1 MKKFL
6 SLVLALVMTMS
17 LVTVSAGAKDFTDN
31 SKINYAEAVDVLSE
45 AKVIDGYADGA
56 FNPSNTLTRGAAA
69 KIICNLILGPTA
81 ASALVADAA
90 PYKDVAANH
99 PFAGYIAYCQKT
111 GIISGYADGTF
122 KPANSLTG
130 YAFMKML
137 LGALG
142 YDAANEGYTGANWS
156 INVAKQ
162 AISIGL
168 NDGLKGEFNGVKA
181 VNREEACLYAFNTL
195 NATMVEYTNQTIVI
209 ANGTVKTDKVAK
221 DMENNARTE
230 TIKDDNKMQFAEKYF
245 TNLEKTATADD
256 FGRPANEW
264 TYKNTKIGTYVDY
277 TLMVAEYTNGVSG
290 KEVYNKVGK
299 TAMDKYDVAA
309 YVDGNDAS
317 KTVLPNVAKD
327 NKKDL
332 TGTDTGVLTQ
342 VFVNDDEK
350 EAVVTEINTYLGIA
364 DSDYSAKKDEAQF
377 TVYGLKYDS
386 TTKTYSMDKSL
397 NESKSN
403 VTFKISGEDF
413 NVSKVEEDDAYLF
426 TVAGGE
432 VQTFV
437 PAEVV
442 KDTEITSFKK
452 GSNVTAAGTKYD
464 FSKAAYYDSEILKFY
479 TGETA
484 DSINLKDTTYN
495 IYLDAYGNLIGLE
508 EVDAVDNYVFITGA
522 DAGSSNLA
530 TKTTDANAIFLDGT
544 SKVIEVS
551 NTKGDGV
558 EDEAII
564 NEWFTYT
571 VDKNGVYTLNTIKS
585 DEFNSKA
592 DKVGQKSQQST
603 TSIEIDKKHVSL
615 DGNGTAPNNFAKV
628 YGNADSIYL
637 TASLKKVTKVDGAGN
652 KENYAVISGVDNVT
666 TGVKN
671 VSIKTWTKTQAQ
683 GETDKKT
690 TSWEETSYGVYTL
703 FKNNGYVIA
712 AVVVGDDAASTK
724 NLVYSHK
731 GEVELESYDKTA
743 DEWTWTRKVVNA
755 KGEEI
760 VLTEKSDSLS
770 ELNQMDEGLWYQVK
784 YDAKGN
790 VISVEAASTAL
801 KTPGST
807 TKPGN
812 EYITNFGQ
820 IETAVNDEDTV
831 LLEMVANT
839 TTKTALTT
847 KLTLKGSTLYDAT
860 SATLGVAVDD
870 DTHIVFIQNN
880 DNKTTTSYETGVKA
894 LETALKNL
902 NVAGKDAKKN
912 DTFNYEFSAYI
923 EDGIATTVVIR
934 DLTNG
939 EYEGSKPATKADYT
953 FDGLTAYVDGTTG
966 AIMFS
971 TATCA
976 DISDWELGTPATVE
990 YTISVNGGAAR
1001 TYKQTLTSNVKL
1013 YADAAALAKVMTVP
1027 GLTVKNGSNLEIN
1040 VMVTFKGT
1048 GTDTNTYTVSGT
1060 CYIA

>member
-17 LVTVSAGAKDFTDN
+17 LVTVSAGAKDFTDS

-245 TNLEKTATADD
+245 TNLEKEPTTDD
-256 FGRPANEW
+256 FGRPANKW
-264 TYKNTKIGTYVDY
+264 TYKNTDIGTYVDY
-277 TLMVAEYTNGVSG
+277 SLMVAEYTTSVSG

-299 TAMDKYDVAA
+299 TAMDKYEVAA
-309 YVDGNDAS
+309 YVDGNDTS
-317 KTVLPNVAKD
+317 KTILPNVAKD
-327 NKKDL
+327 NKDDL
-332 TGTDTGVLTQ
+332 TGTNTGVLTQ

-350 EAVVTEINTYLGIA
+350 EATVVEINTYLGIA
-364 DSDYSAKKDEAQF
+364 DSDYSAKKDEADF
-377 TVYGLKYDS
+377 TVYGLYKDN
-386 TTKTYSMDKSL
+386 KTYVKFDADKHAANKDTS
-397 NESKSN
+397 SFT
-403 VTFKISGEDF
+403 VSGEDF
-413 NVSKVEEDDAYLF
+413 DVSKVEEDDAYLF
-426 TVAGGE
+426 TVAAGE

-437 PAEVV
+437 PAETI

-452 GSNVTAAGTKYD
+452 GSNVTVGGTKYE
-464 FSKAAYYDSEILKFY
+464 FNAAAYYDNEALKVY
-479 TGETA
+479 TGENNNDT
-484 DSINLKDTTYN
+484 INLKDTTYN
-495 IYLDAYGNLIGLE
+495 VYLDTYGNLIGLE

-522 DAGSSNLA
+522 DENSSNLA

-551 NTKGDGV
+551 KTKGDGIDNADISPV
-558 EDEAII
+558 I
-564 NEWFTYT
+564 NKWFTYT
-571 VDKNGVYTLNTIKS
+571 VDKNGVYTLKNIKS
-585 DEFNSKA
+585 TGYTTA
-592 DKVGQKSQQST
+592 LKVGQSKTQAGD
-603 TSIEIDKKHVSL
+603 IEIDKKHVSL
-615 DGNGTAPNNFAKV
+615 DGSGDFTKV

-637 TASLKKVTKVDGAGN
+637 TASLKKVTKAAN
-652 KENYAVISGVDNVT
+652 ANYVVISGVDNVT

-671 VSIKTWTKTQAQ
+671 ASIKTWGEAQAKKDVDSKNATAT
-683 GETDKKT
+683 GFWATDGV
-690 TSWEETSYGVYTL
+690 SNGVYTL
-703 FKNNGYVIA
+703 FKDNGYVIA

-724 NLVYSHK
+724 NLVFSHK
-731 GEVELESYDKTA
+731 KDVELESYDKTE

-770 ELNQMDEGLWYQVK
+770 ELNKMVKGLWYQVK

-790 VISVEAASTAL
+790 VISVEPASTAL
-801 KTPGST
+801 SDVK
-807 TKPGN
+807 K
-812 EYITNFGQ
+812 EYITSFTN
-820 IETAVNDEDTV
+820 IETAVNDNDTV
-831 LLEMVANT
+831 LLEMVK
-839 TTKTALTT
+839 TKLVDNALTK

-860 SATLGVAVDD
+860 SAKLGVAVDD
-870 DTHIVFIQNN
+870 DTNIVFIQKN
-880 DNKTTTSYETGVKA
+880 DNKETTSFETGVKA

-902 NVAGKDAKKN
+902 NEVSTN
-912 DTFNYEFSAYI
+912 TYSYEFSAYI

-934 DLTNG
+934 DLTAG

-966 AIMFS
+966 AIKFS

-1040 VMVTFKGT
+1040 VVVTFKGT

>member
-17 LVTVSAGAKDFTDN
+17 LVTVSAGAKDFTDS

-245 TNLEKTATADD
+245 TNLEKEPTSDD
-256 FGRPANEW
+256 FGRPANKW
-264 TYKNTKIGTYVDY
+264 TYKNTEIGTYVDY
-277 TLMVAEYTNGVSG
+277 SLMVAEYVGGVSG
-290 KEVYNKVGK
+290 KEVYNKLGK
-299 TAMDKYDVAA
+299 TAVEKYDLTVT
-309 YVDGNDAS
+309 VDGNAD
-317 KTVLPNVAKD
+317 KDVLKAIAKD
-327 NKKDL
+327 NKDDL

-350 EAVVTEINTYLGIA
+350 EAAVVEINTYLGIA

-377 TVYGLKYDS
+377 TVWGLYKDDKTYKKTVVEKGVA
-386 TTKTYSMDKSL
+386 TTK
-397 NESKSN
+397 ESAS
-403 VTFKISGEDF
+403 FKVSGEDF
-413 NVSKVEEDDAYLF
+413 DVSKVEEDDAYLF

-437 PAEVV
+437 PAETI

-452 GSNVTAAGTKYD
+452 GSNVTVGGTKYE
-464 FSKAAYYDSEILKFY
+464 FNAAAYYDKDVLKQY
-479 TGETA
+479 TDGTVT
-484 DSINLKDTTYN
+484 NLKDTTYN
-495 IYLDAYGNLIGLE
+495 VYLDTYGNLIGLK
-508 EVDAVDNYVFITGA
+508 EVDAIDNYVFITGA
-522 DAGSSNLA
+522 DTNNSNLA

-544 SKVIEVS
+544 SKIIEVS
-551 NTKGDGV
+551 KTKGDGFDNTKISPV
-558 EDEAII
+558 I

-571 VDKNGVYTLNTIKS
+571 VDKNGVYTLKNIKS
-585 DEFNSKA
+585 KGYTTDL
-592 DKVGQKSQQST
+592 KVGQSSQGAVT
-603 TSIEIDKKHVSL
+603 EIDKKHVSL
-615 DGNGTAPNNFAKV
+615 DGDGSTFKKV

-637 TASLKKVTKVDGAGN
+637 TASLKKVVTDG
-652 KENYAVISGVDNVT
+652 KRYAVIAGVDNVT

-671 VSIKTWTKTQAQ
+671 ASIKTWNADQAKKDVDSKWD
-683 GETDKKT
+683 ETTPDWGGA
-690 TSWEETSYGVYTL
+690 SFGVYTL
-703 FKNNGYVIA
+703 FKDNGYVIA

-731 GEVELESYDKTA
+731 GDVELESYDKTA

-770 ELNQMDEGLWYQVK
+770 ELNKMEKGLWYQVK

-790 VISVEAASTAL
+790 VISVEDAAKAF
-801 KTPGST
+801 KGEPN
-807 TKPGN
+807 K
-812 EYITNFGQ
+812 YITSFDK
-820 IETAVNDEDTV
+820 IETAVNEEDTV
-831 LLEMVANT
+831 LLEMVGT
-839 TTKTALTT
+839 GKPKTGLED
-847 KLTLKGSTLYDAT
+847 KLTLKGSTLYDQT
-860 SATLGVAVDD
+860 SKTMGVVVDD
-870 DTHIVFIQNN
+870 DTHIVFIQTN

-902 NVAGKDAKKN
+902 NVVSEIKDGSGKVTGYKY
-912 DTFNYEFSAYI
+912 NYEFSAYI

-934 DLTNG
+934 DLKEVGYTDNG
-939 EYEGSKPATKADYT
+939 S
-953 FDGLTAYVDGTTG
+953 TG
-966 AIMFS
+966 N
-971 TATCA
+971 T
-976 DISDWELGTPATVE
+976 DL
-990 YTISVNGGAAR
+990 
-1001 TYKQTLTSNVKL
+1001 
-1013 YADAAALAKVMTVP
+1013 KV
-1027 GLTVKNGSNLEIN
+1027 TVKNGAIA
-1040 VMVTFKGT
+1040 VTGPKAQADVT
-1048 GTDTNTYTVSGT
+1048 TDEMTSAIVDALSDLGYKDVKVTVSGGDIT
-1060 CYIA
+1060 KVVGTKNSVEYDFGTPSYTKV

>member
-17 LVTVSAGAKDFTDN
+17 LVTVSAGAKDFTDS

-168 NDGLKGEFNGVKA
+168 NDGLNGEFNGVKA

-245 TNLEKTATADD
+245 TNLEKEPTADD
-256 FGRPANEW
+256 FGRPANKW
-264 TYKNTKIGTYVDY
+264 TYKNTEIGTYVDY
-277 TLMVAEYTNGVSG
+277 SLMVAEYVGGVSG
-290 KEVYNKVGK
+290 KEVYNKLGK
-299 TAMDKYDVAA
+299 TAVEKYDLTVT
-309 YVDGNDAS
+309 VDGNAD
-317 KTVLPNVAKD
+317 KDVLKAIAKD
-327 NKKDL
+327 NKDDL

-342 VFVNDDEK
+342 VFVDDDNK
-350 EAVVTEINTYLGIA
+350 AAAVVEINTYLGIA

-377 TVYGLKYDS
+377 TVWGLYKDG
-386 TTKTYSMDKSL
+386 KTYKKTVVKDGKATTD
-397 NESKSN
+397 ESASFP
-403 VTFKISGEDF
+403 VSGEDF
-413 NVSKVEEDDAYLF
+413 DVSKVEEDDAYLF

-437 PAEVV
+437 PAETI

-452 GSNVTAAGTKYD
+452 GSNVTVGGTKYE
-464 FSKAAYYDSEILKFY
+464 FNAAAYFDAKALKVY
-479 TGETA
+479 TGLNDSKGDTA
-484 DSINLKDTTYN
+484 INLKDTTYN
-495 IYLDAYGNLIGLE
+495 VYLDTYGNLIGLE

-522 DAGSSNLA
+522 DASSSNLA

-544 SKVIEVS
+544 SKIIEVS
-551 NTKGDGV
+551 NTKGDSV
-558 EDEAII
+558 DDKAIV

-571 VDKNGVYTLNTIKS
+571 VDKNGVYTLKTIVS
-585 DEFNSKA
+585 DTFDHDNN
-592 DKVGQKSQQST
+592 KVGQKHQKAVA
-603 TSIEIDKKHVSL
+603 EIDKKHVTL
-615 DGNGTAPNNFAKV
+615 NGNGDFDKV
-628 YGNADSIYL
+628 YGNANSIYL
-637 TASLKKVTKVDGAGN
+637 TASLKKVTKTGN
-652 KENYAVISGVDNVT
+652 KNYAVISGIDNVT

-671 VSIKTWTKTQAQ
+671 ASIKTWTETQAQ
-683 GETDKKT
+683 TDADKDLKASDWT
-690 TSWEETSYGVYTL
+690 GTSYGVYTL
-703 FKNNGYVIA
+703 FKDNGYVIA

-731 GEVELESYDKTA
+731 SDVELESYDKTE

-770 ELNQMDEGLWYQVK
+770 ELNQMKKGLWYQVK

-790 VISVEAASTAL
+790 VIEVDDAANAFKSEPN
-801 KTPGST
+801 K
-807 TKPGN
+807 
-812 EYITNFGQ
+812 YITDFADIQ
-820 IETAVNDEDTV
+820 KAVNKEDTV
-831 LLEMVANT
+831 LLERVE
-839 TTKTALTT
+839 TKTVHNALDK
-847 KLTLKGSTLYDAT
+847 KLSLKGSTLYDVT
-860 SATLGVAVDD
+860 STKSGVAVDD
-870 DTHIVFIQNN
+870 DTHIVFIQTN
-880 DNKTTTSYETGVKA
+880 DNKTTTSYETGIKA

-902 NVAGKDAKKN
+902 NEVSKGVY
-912 DTFNYEFSAYI
+912 NYEFSAYI

-934 DLTNG
+934 DLEEVGYTDNG
-939 EYEGSKPATKADYT
+939 S
-953 FDGLTAYVDGTTG
+953 TG
-966 AIMFS
+966 N
-971 TATCA
+971 T
-976 DISDWELGTPATVE
+976 DL
-990 YTISVNGGAAR
+990 
-1001 TYKQTLTSNVKL
+1001 
-1013 YADAAALAKVMTVP
+1013 KV
-1027 GLTVKNGSNLEIN
+1027 TVKNGAIA
-1040 VMVTFKGT
+1040 VTGPKAQADVT
-1048 GTDTNTYTVSGT
+1048 TDEMTSAIVDALSDLGYKDVKVTVSGGDIT
-1060 CYIA
+1060 KVVGTKNSVEYDFGTPSYTKV

>member
-17 LVTVSAGAKDFTDN
+17 LVTVSAGAKDFTD
-31 SKINYAEAVDVLSE
+31 STKINYDEAVDVMS
-45 AKVIDGYADGA
+45 AVKVIDGYTDGS
-56 FNPSNTLTRGAAA
+56 FNPSTTLTRGAAA

-168 NDGLKGEFNGVKA
+168 NDGLEGEFNGVKA

-245 TNLEKTATADD
+245 TNLEKEPTSDD
-256 FGRPANEW
+256 FGRPANKW
-264 TYKNTKIGTYVDY
+264 TYKNTDIGTYVDY
-277 TLMVAEYTNGVSG
+277 SLMVAEYVGGVSG

-327 NKKDL
+327 NKDDL

-364 DSDYSAKKDEAQF
+364 DSDYSAKKDEADF
-377 TVYGLKYDS
+377 TVYGLKKS
-386 TTKTYSMDKSL
+386 GKVHVMDKADDG
-397 NESKSN
+397 KSY
-403 VTFKISGEDF
+403 VSFKVSGEDF
-413 NVSKVEEDDAYLF
+413 DVSKVEEDDAYLF
-426 TVAGGE
+426 TVAAGE

-437 PAEVV
+437 PAETI

-452 GSNVTAAGTKYD
+452 GSNVTVGGTKYD
-464 FSKAAYYDSEILKFY
+464 FSKAAYYDNEALKVY
-479 TGETA
+479 TGENNNDT
-484 DSINLKDTTYN
+484 INLKDTTYN
-495 IYLDAYGNLIGLE
+495 VYLDTYGNLIGLE

-522 DAGSSNLA
+522 DTNNSNLA
-530 TKTTDANAIFLDGT
+530 TKTTDANALFLDGT

-551 NTKGDGV
+551 KTKGDGFDNTTISPV
-558 EDEAII
+558 I
-564 NEWFTYT
+564 NKWFTYT
-571 VDKNGVYTLNTIKS
+571 VDKNGVYTLKNIKS
-585 DEFNSKA
+585 NDFNSKT
-592 DKVGQKSQQST
+592 DKVGQSSQT
-603 TSIEIDKKHVSL
+603 AVTEIDKKHVSL
-615 DGNGTAPNNFAKV
+615 DGNGTAPNNFTKV

-637 TASLKKVTKVDGAGN
+637 TASLKKVTKTSNTSNQTD
-652 KENYAVISGVDNVT
+652 NYVVISGVDNVT
-666 TGVKN
+666 TGIKN
-671 VSIKTWTKTQAQ
+671 ASIKTWDDTQAKKDVDSKWN
-683 GETDKKT
+683 ETGKNWLGV
-690 TSWEETSYGVYTL
+690 SHGVYTL
-703 FKNNGYVIA
+703 FKDNGYVIA

-724 NLVYSHK
+724 NLVFSHK
-731 GEVELESYDKTA
+731 KDVELESYDKTE

-770 ELNQMDEGLWYQVK
+770 ELNKMVKGLWYQVK

-790 VISVEAASTAL
+790 VISVEAASSAL
-801 KTPGST
+801 TEANK
-807 TKPGN
+807 
-812 EYITNFGQ
+812 YITRFAD
-820 IETAVNDEDTV
+820 IETAVNDQDTV
-831 LLEMVANT
+831 LLEMVE
-839 TTKTALTT
+839 TKTVHNALDK
-847 KLTLKGSTLYDAT
+847 KLTLKGSTLYDET
-860 SATLGVAVDD
+860 SAKMGVAVDD
-870 DTHIVFIQNN
+870 DTHIVFIQKN
-880 DNKTTTSYETGVKA
+880 DNKETTSFETGVKA

-902 NVAGKDAKKN
+902 NEVSKD
-912 DTFNYEFSAYI
+912 TYSYEFSAYI

-934 DLTNG
+934 DLTAG

-966 AIMFS
+966 AIKFS

-1040 VMVTFKGT
+1040 VVVTFKGT

>member
-17 LVTVSAGAKDFTDN
+17 LVTVSAGAKDFTDS

-245 TNLEKTATADD
+245 TNLEKEPTADD
-256 FGRPANEW
+256 FGRPANKW
-264 TYKNTKIGTYVDY
+264 TYKNTDIGTYVDY
-277 TLMVAEYTNGVSG
+277 SLMVAEYTNGVSG

-317 KTVLPNVAKD
+317 KAILPNVAKD
-327 NKKDL
+327 NKDDL

-364 DSDYSAKKDEAQF
+364 DSDYSAKKDEADF
-377 TVYGLKYDS
+377 TVYGLYKDN
-386 TTKTYSMDKSL
+386 KTYVKFDADKHAANKDTS
-397 NESKSN
+397 SFT
-403 VTFKISGEDF
+403 VSGEDF
-413 NVSKVEEDDAYLF
+413 DVSKVEEDDAYLF
-426 TVAGGE
+426 TVAAGE

-437 PAEVV
+437 PAETI

-452 GSNVTAAGTKYD
+452 GSNVTVGGTKYE
-464 FSKAAYYDSEILKFY
+464 FNAAAYYDNEALKVY
-479 TGETA
+479 TGENNNDT
-484 DSINLKDTTYN
+484 INLKDTTYN
-495 IYLDAYGNLIGLE
+495 VYLDTYGNLIGLE

-522 DAGSSNLA
+522 DENSSNLA

-551 NTKGDGV
+551 KTKGDGIDNADISPV
-558 EDEAII
+558 I
-564 NEWFTYT
+564 NKWFTYT
-571 VDKNGVYTLNTIKS
+571 VDKNGVYTLKNIKS
-585 DEFNSKA
+585 TGYTTAF
-592 DKVGQKSQQST
+592 KVGQSKTQAGD
-603 TSIEIDKKHVSL
+603 IEIDKKHVSL
-615 DGNGTAPNNFAKV
+615 DGSGDFTKV

-637 TASLKKVTKVDGAGN
+637 TASLKKVTKAAN
-652 KENYAVISGVDNVT
+652 ANYVVISGVDNVT

-671 VSIKTWTKTQAQ
+671 ASIKTWGEAQAKKDVDSKNATAT
-683 GETDKKT
+683 GFWATDGV
-690 TSWEETSYGVYTL
+690 SNGVYTL
-703 FKNNGYVIA
+703 FKDNGYVIA

-724 NLVYSHK
+724 NLVFSHK
-731 GEVELESYDKTA
+731 KDVELESYDKTE

-770 ELNQMDEGLWYQVK
+770 ELNKMVKGLWYQVK

-790 VISVEAASTAL
+790 VISVEPASTAL
-801 KTPGST
+801 SDVK
-807 TKPGN
+807 K
-812 EYITNFGQ
+812 EYITSFTN
-820 IETAVNDEDTV
+820 IETAVNDNDTV
-831 LLEMVANT
+831 LLEMVE
-839 TTKTALTT
+839 TKTVHNALDK
-847 KLTLKGSTLYDAT
+847 KLTLKGSTLYDET
-860 SATLGVAVDD
+860 SAKMGVAVDD
-870 DTHIVFIQNN
+870 DTHIVFIQKN
-880 DNKTTTSYETGVKA
+880 DNKETTSFETGVKA

-902 NVAGKDAKKN
+902 NEVSKD
-912 DTFNYEFSAYI
+912 TYSYEFSAYI

-934 DLTNG
+934 DLTAG

-966 AIMFS
+966 AIKFS

-990 YTISVNGGAAR
+990 YTISVNGSAAR

-1040 VMVTFKGT
+1040 VVVTFKGT

>member
-17 LVTVSAGAKDFTDN
+17 LVTVSAGAKDFTDS

-245 TNLEKTATADD
+245 TNLEKEPTADD
-256 FGRPANEW
+256 FGRPANKW
-264 TYKNTKIGTYVDY
+264 TYKNTDIGTYVDY
-277 TLMVAEYTNGVSG
+277 SLMVAEYVGGVSG
-290 KEVYNKVGK
+290 KEVYNKLGK
-299 TAMDKYDVAA
+299 TAVEKYDLTVT
-309 YVDGNDAS
+309 VDGNAD
-317 KTVLPNVAKD
+317 KDVLKAIAKD
-327 NKKDL
+327 NKDDL

-342 VFVNDDEK
+342 VFVDDDNK
-350 EAVVTEINTYLGIA
+350 AAAVVEINTYLGIA

-377 TVYGLKYDS
+377 TVWGLYKDG
-386 TTKTYSMDKSL
+386 KTYKKTVVKDGKATTD
-397 NESKSN
+397 ESASFP
-403 VTFKISGEDF
+403 VSGEDF
-413 NVSKVEEDDAYLF
+413 DVSKVEEDDAYLF

-437 PAEVV
+437 PAETI

-452 GSNVTAAGTKYD
+452 GSNVTVGGTKYE
-464 FSKAAYYDSEILKFY
+464 FNAAAYFDAKALKVY
-479 TGETA
+479 TGLNDSKGDTA
-484 DSINLKDTTYN
+484 INLKDTTYN
-495 IYLDAYGNLIGLE
+495 VYLDTYGNLIGLE

-522 DAGSSNLA
+522 DASSSNLA

-544 SKVIEVS
+544 SKIIEVS
-551 NTKGDGV
+551 NTKGDSV
-558 EDEAII
+558 DDKAIV

-571 VDKNGVYTLNTIKS
+571 VDKNGVYTLKTIVS
-585 DEFNSKA
+585 DTFDHDNN
-592 DKVGQKSQQST
+592 KVGQKHQKAVA
-603 TSIEIDKKHVSL
+603 EIDKKHVTL
-615 DGNGTAPNNFAKV
+615 NGNGDFDKV
-628 YGNADSIYL
+628 YGNANSIYL
-637 TASLKKVTKVDGAGN
+637 TASLKKVTKTGN
-652 KENYAVISGVDNVT
+652 KNYAVISGIDNVT

-671 VSIKTWTKTQAQ
+671 ASIKTWTETQAQ
-683 GETDKKT
+683 TDADKDLKASDWT
-690 TSWEETSYGVYTL
+690 GTSYGVYTL
-703 FKNNGYVIA
+703 FKDNGYVIA

-731 GEVELESYDKTA
+731 SDVELESYDKTE

-770 ELNQMDEGLWYQVK
+770 ELNQMKKGLWYQVK

-790 VISVEAASTAL
+790 VIEVDDAANAFKSEPN
-801 KTPGST
+801 K
-807 TKPGN
+807 
-812 EYITNFGQ
+812 YITDFADIQ
-820 IETAVNDEDTV
+820 KAVNKEDTV
-831 LLEMVANT
+831 LLEIVADAK
-839 TTKTALTT
+839 TKTALED
-847 KLTLKGSTLYDAT
+847 KLSLKGSTLYDVT
-860 SATLGVAVDD
+860 STKSGVAVDD
-870 DTHIVFIQNN
+870 DTHIVFIQTN
-880 DNKTTTSYETGVKA
+880 DNKTTTSYETGIKA

-902 NVAGKDAKKN
+902 NEVSKGVY
-912 DTFNYEFSAYI
+912 NYEFSAYI

-934 DLTNG
+934 DLEEVGYTDNG
-939 EYEGSKPATKADYT
+939 S
-953 FDGLTAYVDGTTG
+953 TG
-966 AIMFS
+966 N
-971 TATCA
+971 T
-976 DISDWELGTPATVE
+976 DL
-990 YTISVNGGAAR
+990 
-1001 TYKQTLTSNVKL
+1001 
-1013 YADAAALAKVMTVP
+1013 KV
-1027 GLTVKNGSNLEIN
+1027 TVKNGAIA
-1040 VMVTFKGT
+1040 VTGPKAPADVT
-1048 GTDTNTYTVSGT
+1048 TDEMTSAIVDALSDLGYKDVKVTVSGGDIT
-1060 CYIA
+1060 KVVGTKNSVEYDFGTPSYTKV

>member
-17 LVTVSAGAKDFTDN
+17 LVTVSAGAKDFTDS

-168 NDGLKGEFNGVKA
+168 NDGLNGEFNGVKA

-195 NATMVEYTNQTIVI
+195 NATMVEYDTQTIVI
-209 ANGTVKTDKVAK
+209 ANGTVSTNKVSKEMA
-221 DMENNARTE
+221 NTARTE

-245 TNLEKTATADD
+245 TNLEKEPTADD
-256 FGRPANEW
+256 FGRPANKW
-264 TYKNTKIGTYVDY
+264 TYKNTDIGTYVDY
-277 TLMVAEYTNGVSG
+277 SLMVAEYVGGVSG
-290 KEVYNKVGK
+290 KEVYNKLGK
-299 TAMDKYDVAA
+299 TAVEKYDLTVT
-309 YVDGNDAS
+309 VDGNAD
-317 KTVLPNVAKD
+317 KEVLANIAKD
-327 NKKDL
+327 NKDDL

-350 EAVVTEINTYLGIA
+350 EAAVVEINTYLGIA
-364 DSDYSAKKDEAQF
+364 DGDYSAKKDEADF
-377 TVYGLKYDS
+377 TVYGLSKEG
-386 TTKTYSMDKSL
+386 KTYTKVAFNKDGTLKTTSDNAS
-397 NESKSN
+397 
-403 VTFKISGEDF
+403 FKVSGEDF
-413 NVSKVEEDDAYLF
+413 DVSKVEEDDAYLF

-437 PAEVV
+437 PAETI

-452 GSNVTAAGTKYD
+452 GSNVTVGGTKYE
-464 FSKAAYYDSEILKFY
+464 FNAAAYYDNEALKVY
-479 TGETA
+479 TGEKNNDT
-484 DSINLKDTTYN
+484 INLKDTTYN
-495 IYLDAYGNLIGLE
+495 VYLDTYGNLIGLE

-522 DAGSSNLA
+522 DTNNSNLA

-544 SKVIEVS
+544 SKIIEVS
-551 NTKGDGV
+551 KTKGDGFDNTKISPV
-558 EDEAII
+558 I

-571 VDKNGVYTLNTIKS
+571 VDKNGVYTLKNIKS
-585 DEFNSKA
+585 KGYTTDL
-592 DKVGQKSQQST
+592 KVGQSSQGAVT
-603 TSIEIDKKHVSL
+603 EIDKKHVSL
-615 DGNGTAPNNFAKV
+615 DGDGSTFKKV

-637 TASLKKVTKVDGAGN
+637 TASLKKVVTGDKR
-652 KENYAVISGVDNVT
+652 YAVIAGVDNVT

-671 VSIKTWTKTQAQ
+671 ASIKTWNADQAKKDVDSKWD
-683 GETDKKT
+683 ETT
-690 TSWEETSYGVYTL
+690 PAWGGASFGVYTL
-703 FKNNGYVIA
+703 FKDNGYVIA

-724 NLVYSHK
+724 NLVFSHK
-731 GEVELESYDKTA
+731 KDVELESYDKTE

-770 ELNQMDEGLWYQVK
+770 ELNKMEKGLWYQVK

-790 VISVEAASTAL
+790 VISVEDAAKAF
-801 KTPGST
+801 KAEPN
-807 TKPGN
+807 K
-812 EYITNFGQ
+812 YITSFDK
-820 IETAVNDEDTV
+820 IETAVEKEDTV
-831 LLEMVANT
+831 LLEMVGT
-839 TTKTALTT
+839 GKPKTGLEH
-847 KLTLKGSTLYDAT
+847 KLTLKGSTLYDQT
-860 SATLGVAVDD
+860 SKTMGVAVDD
-870 DTHIVFIQNN
+870 DTHIVFIQTN
-880 DNKTTTSYETGVKA
+880 DNKSTTSYETGVKA

-902 NVAGKDAKKN
+902 NVASEIKDGSGKVTGYKY
-912 DTFNYEFSAYI
+912 NYEFSAYI

-934 DLTNG
+934 DLTDG
-939 EYEGSKPATKADYT
+939 EYTGNTVVNNGKLTNVAIVKEGTALKATWTDKKEYNGKNYVVDFY
-953 FDGLTAYVDGTTG
+953 LVDGTKEYLKDSVTG
-966 AIMFS
+966 
-971 TATCA
+971 
-976 DISDWELGTPATVE
+976 
-990 YTISVNGGAAR
+990 
-1001 TYKQTLTSNVKL
+1001 
-1013 YADAAALAKVMTVP
+1013 
-1027 GLTVKNGSNLEIN
+1027 
-1040 VMVTFKGT
+1040 
-1048 GTDTNTYTVSGT
+1048 VSGNKDDHSET
-1060 CYIA
+1060 SSAIAQNGDYYAVIRILGADGKVVASATTSVKGFAF

>member
-17 LVTVSAGAKDFTDN
+17 LVTVSAGAKDFTDS
-31 SKINYAEAVDVLSE
+31 SKITYKEAVDVMS
-45 AKVIDGYADGA
+45 AVKVIDGYADGS
-56 FNPSNTLTRGAAA
+56 FNPSATLTRGAAA
-69 KIICNLILGPTA
+69 KIICNLILGPTT

-90 PYKDVAANH
+90 PYKDVPTNH
-99 PFAGYIAYCQKT
+99 TFAGYIAYCQKE

-168 NDGLKGEFNGVKA
+168 NDGLKSEFNGVKA

-327 NKKDL
+327 NKDDL

-364 DSDYSAKKDEAQF
+364 DSDYSAKKDEADF
-377 TVYGLKYDS
+377 TVYGLKKS
-386 TTKTYSMDKSL
+386 GKVHVMDKADDG
-397 NESKSN
+397 KSY
-403 VTFKISGEDF
+403 VSFKVSGEDF
-413 NVSKVEEDDAYLF
+413 DVSKVEEDDAYLF
-426 TVAGGE
+426 TVAAGE

-437 PAEVV
+437 PAETI

-452 GSNVTAAGTKYD
+452 GSNVTVGGTKYD
-464 FSKAAYYDSEILKFY
+464 FSKAAYFDAKALKVY
-479 TGETA
+479 TGENNNDT
-484 DSINLKDTTYN
+484 INLKDTTYN
-495 IYLDAYGNLIGLE
+495 VYLDTYGNLIGLE

-522 DAGSSNLA
+522 DINSSNLA

-551 NTKGDGV
+551 KTKGDGV
-558 EDEAII
+558 SPSPVVNA
-564 NEWFTYT
+564 WYTYT
-571 VDKNGVYTLNTIKS
+571 VDKNGVYTLKDINDTYAKG
-585 DEFNSKA
+585 
-592 DKVGQKSQQST
+592 DKVGQSKTQAGD
-603 TSIEIDKKHVSL
+603 IEIDKKHVSL
-615 DGNGTAPNNFAKV
+615 DGSGIFSKV

-637 TASLKKVTKVDGAGN
+637 TASLKKVTKAAT
-652 KENYAVISGVDNVT
+652 ENYVVIAGVDNVT

-671 VSIKTWTKTQAQ
+671 ASIKTWNDAQA
-683 GETDKKT
+683 KKDVDSKNAT
-690 TSWEETSYGVYTL
+690 ATNFWATNGVSNGVYTL
-703 FKNNGYVIA
+703 FKDNGYVIA

-724 NLVYSHK
+724 NLVFSHK
-731 GEVELESYDKTA
+731 KDVELESYDKTE

-770 ELNQMDEGLWYQVK
+770 ELNKMVKGLWYQVK

-790 VISVEAASTAL
+790 VISVEPASTAL
-801 KTPGST
+801 DA
-807 TKPGN
+807 TKK
-812 EYITNFGQ
+812 EYITSFAN
-820 IETAVNDEDTV
+820 IETAVNDNDTV
-831 LLEMVANT
+831 LLEMVKTKLVDNT
-839 TTKTALTT
+839 LTK

-860 SATLGVAVDD
+860 SAKLGVAIDD
-870 DTHIVFIQNN
+870 DTNIVFIQKN
-880 DNKTTTSYETGVKA
+880 DNKETTSFETGVKA

-902 NVAGKDAKKN
+902 NEVSKD
-912 DTFNYEFSAYI
+912 TYSYEFSAYI

-934 DLTNG
+934 DLTAG

-966 AIMFS
+966 AIKFS

-1013 YADAAALAKVMTVP
+1013 HADAAALAKVMTVP

-1040 VMVTFKGT
+1040 VVVTFT
-1048 GTDTNTYTVSGT
+1048 GTNGDANTYTVSGT

>member
-17 LVTVSAGAKDFTDN
+17 LVTVSAGAKDFTD
-31 SKINYAEAVDVLSE
+31 STKIQYAEAVDVMS
-45 AKVIDGYADGA
+45 AVKVIDGYAEGDFRPTA
-56 FNPSNTLTRGAAA
+56 TLTRGAAA

-245 TNLEKTATADD
+245 TNLEKEPTADD
-256 FGRPANEW
+256 FGRPANKW
-264 TYKNTKIGTYVDY
+264 TYKNTDIGTYVDY
-277 TLMVAEYTNGVSG
+277 SLMVAEYTNGVSG

-317 KTVLPNVAKD
+317 KTILPNVAKD
-327 NKKDL
+327 NKDDL

-364 DSDYSAKKDEAQF
+364 DSDYSAKKDEADF
-377 TVYGLKYDS
+377 TVYGLKKS
-386 TTKTYSMDKSL
+386 GKVHVMDKADDG
-397 NESKSN
+397 KSY
-403 VTFKISGEDF
+403 VSFKVSGEDF
-413 NVSKVEEDDAYLF
+413 DVSKVEEDDAYLF
-426 TVAGGE
+426 TVAAGE

-437 PAEVV
+437 PAETI

-452 GSNVTAAGTKYD
+452 GSNVTVGGTKYD
-464 FSKAAYYDSEILKFY
+464 FSKAAYYDNEALKVY
-479 TGETA
+479 TGENNNDT
-484 DSINLKDTTYN
+484 INLKDTTYN
-495 IYLDAYGNLIGLE
+495 VYLDTYGNLIGLE

-522 DAGSSNLA
+522 DTNNSNLA
-530 TKTTDANAIFLDGT
+530 TKTTDANALFLDGT

-551 NTKGDGV
+551 KTKGDGFDNTTISPV
-558 EDEAII
+558 I
-564 NEWFTYT
+564 NKWFTYT
-571 VDKNGVYTLNTIKS
+571 VDKNGVYTLKNIKS
-585 DEFNSKA
+585 NDFNSKT
-592 DKVGQKSQQST
+592 DKVGQSSQT
-603 TSIEIDKKHVSL
+603 TVTEIDKKHVSL
-615 DGNGTAPNNFAKV
+615 DGNGTAPNNFTKV

-637 TASLKKVTKVDGAGN
+637 TASLKKVTKTSNTPNQTD
-652 KENYAVISGVDNVT
+652 NYVVISGVDNVT
-666 TGVKN
+666 TGIKN
-671 VSIKTWTKTQAQ
+671 ASIKTWDATQAKKDVDSKNATA
-683 GETDKKT
+683 TDFWAT
-690 TSWEETSYGVYTL
+690 DGVSNGVYTL
-703 FKNNGYVIA
+703 FKDNGYVIA

-724 NLVYSHK
+724 NLVFSHK
-731 GEVELESYDKTA
+731 KDVELESYDKTE

-770 ELNQMDEGLWYQVK
+770 ELNKMVKGLWYQVK

-790 VISVEAASTAL
+790 VISVDTASNAL
-801 KTPGST
+801 SAVK
-807 TKPGN
+807 K
-812 EYITNFGQ
+812 EYITSFGD
-820 IETAVNDEDTV
+820 IETAVNDNDTV
-831 LLEMVANT
+831 LLEMVE
-839 TTKTALTT
+839 TKTVHNALDK

-860 SATLGVAVDD
+860 SAKLGVAVDD
-870 DTHIVFIQNN
+870 DTNIVFIQKN
-880 DNKTTTSYETGVKA
+880 DNKETTSFETGVKA

-902 NVAGKDAKKN
+902 NEVSKD
-912 DTFNYEFSAYI
+912 TYSYEFSAYI

-934 DLTNG
+934 DLTAG

-953 FDGLTAYVDGTTG
+953 FDGLTAYVDGTG
-966 AIMFS
+966 AIKFS
-971 TATCA
+971 DATCA
-976 DISDWELGTPATVE
+976 AISTWNLGTPATVE
-990 YTISVNGGAAR
+990 YTISVNGSAAR
-1001 TYKQTLTSNVKL
+1001 TYKQTLTSTV
-1013 YADAAALAKVMTVP
+1013 AMSDLANTMTVP

-1040 VMVTFKGT
+1040 VVVTFAGTKG
-1048 GTDTNTYTVSGT
+1048 DTNTYTVSGT

>member
-17 LVTVSAGAKDFTDN
+17 LVTVSAGAKDFTDS
-31 SKINYAEAVDVLSE
+31 SKIQYAEAVDVMSA
-45 AKVIDGYADGA
+45 AKVIDGYTDGT
-56 FNPSNTLTRGAAA
+56 FNPTATLTRGAAA

-327 NKKDL
+327 NKDDL

-364 DSDYSAKKDEAQF
+364 DSDYSAKKDEADF
-377 TVYGLKYDS
+377 TVYGLKKS
-386 TTKTYSMDKSL
+386 GKVHVMDKADDG
-397 NESKSN
+397 KSY
-403 VTFKISGEDF
+403 VSFKVSGEDF
-413 NVSKVEEDDAYLF
+413 DVSKVEEDDAYLF
-426 TVAGGE
+426 TVAAGE

-437 PAEVV
+437 PAETI
-442 KDTEITSFKK
+442 KGTEITSFKK
-452 GSNVTAAGTKYD
+452 GSNVTVGGTKYE
-464 FSKAAYYDSEILKFY
+464 FNAAAYFDAKALKVY
-479 TGETA
+479 TGLNDSKGDTA
-484 DSINLKDTTYN
+484 INLKDTTYN
-495 IYLDAYGNLIGLE
+495 VYLDTYGNLIGLE
-508 EVDAVDNYVFITGA
+508 EVDAIDNYVFITGA
-522 DAGSSNLA
+522 DINSSNLA

-551 NTKGDGV
+551 KTKGDGV
-558 EDEAII
+558 SPSPVVNA
-564 NEWFTYT
+564 WYTYT
-571 VDKNGVYTLNTIKS
+571 VDKNGVYTLKDINDTYAKG
-585 DEFNSKA
+585 
-592 DKVGQKSQQST
+592 DKVGQSKTQPGDAGD
-603 TSIEIDKKHVSL
+603 IEIDKKHVSL
-615 DGNGTAPNNFAKV
+615 DGSGIFSKV

-637 TASLKKVTKVDGAGN
+637 TASLKKVTKAAT
-652 KENYAVISGVDNVT
+652 ENYVVIAGVDNVT

-671 VSIKTWTKTQAQ
+671 ASIKTWNDAQAKKDVDSKNATATNFWA
-683 GETDKKT
+683 TDGV
-690 TSWEETSYGVYTL
+690 SNGVYTL
-703 FKNNGYVIA
+703 FKDNGYVIA

-724 NLVYSHK
+724 NLVFSHK
-731 GEVELESYDKTA
+731 KDVELESYDKTE

-770 ELNQMDEGLWYQVK
+770 ELNKMVKGLWYQVK

-790 VISVEAASTAL
+790 VISVEPASTAL
-801 KTPGST
+801 DA
-807 TKPGN
+807 TKK
-812 EYITNFGQ
+812 EYITSFAN
-820 IETAVNDEDTV
+820 IETAVNDNDTV
-831 LLEMVANT
+831 LLEMVE
-839 TTKTALTT
+839 TKTVHNALTK

-860 SATLGVAVDD
+860 SAKLGVAVDD
-870 DTHIVFIQNN
+870 DTHIVFIQKN
-880 DNKTTTSYETGVKA
+880 DNKETTSFETGVKA

-902 NVAGKDAKKN
+902 NEVSKD
-912 DTFNYEFSAYI
+912 TYSYEFSAYI

-934 DLTNG
+934 DLTAG

-966 AIMFS
+966 AIKFS

>member
-245 TNLEKTATADD
+245 TNLEKEPTADD
-256 FGRPANEW
+256 FGRPANKW
-264 TYKNTKIGTYVDY
+264 TYKNTDIGTYVDY
-277 TLMVAEYTNGVSG
+277 SLMVAEYTTSVSG

-299 TAMDKYDVAA
+299 TAMDKYEVAA
-309 YVDGNDAS
+309 YVDGNDTS
-317 KTVLPNVAKD
+317 KAILPNVAKD
-327 NKKDL
+327 NKDDL

-364 DSDYSAKKDEAQF
+364 DSDYSAKKDEADF
-377 TVYGLKYDS
+377 TVWGLSKEG
-386 TTKTYSMDKSL
+386 KTYTKVAFDKNNKMTTTSD
-397 NESKSN
+397 NAS
-403 VTFKISGEDF
+403 FKVSGEDF
-413 NVSKVEEDDAYLF
+413 DVSKVEEDDAYLF
-426 TVAGGE
+426 TVAAGE

-437 PAEVV
+437 PAETI

-452 GSNVTAAGTKYD
+452 GSNVTVGGTKYE
-464 FSKAAYYDSEILKFY
+464 FNAAAYYDNEALKVY
-479 TGETA
+479 TGENNNDT
-484 DSINLKDTTYN
+484 INLKDTTYN
-495 IYLDAYGNLIGLE
+495 VYLDTYGNLIGLE

-522 DAGSSNLA
+522 DENSSNLA
-530 TKTTDANAIFLDGT
+530 TKTTDANALFLDGT

-551 NTKGDGV
+551 KTKGDGFDNTTISPV
-558 EDEAII
+558 I
-564 NEWFTYT
+564 NKWFTYT
-571 VDKNGVYTLNTIKS
+571 VDKNGVYTLKDIKS
-585 DEFNSKA
+585 TGYTTA
-592 DKVGQKSQQST
+592 LKVGQSKTQAGD
-603 TSIEIDKKHVSL
+603 IEIDKKHVSL
-615 DGNGTAPNNFAKV
+615 DGSGDFTKV

-637 TASLKKVTKVDGAGN
+637 TASLKKVTKSGN
-652 KENYAVISGVDNVT
+652 NNYAVISGVDNVT
-666 TGVKN
+666 TGIKN
-671 VSIKTWTKTQAQ
+671 ASIKTWDDTQAKKDVDSKWN
-683 GETDKKT
+683 ETGKN
-690 TSWEETSYGVYTL
+690 WPGVSYGVYTL
-703 FKNNGYVIA
+703 FKDNGYVIA

-724 NLVYSHK
+724 NLVFSHK
-731 GEVELESYDKTA
+731 KDVELESYDKTE

-770 ELNQMDEGLWYQVK
+770 ELNKMVKGLWYQVK

-790 VISVEAASTAL
+790 VISVEPASTAL
-801 KTPGST
+801 DA
-807 TKPGN
+807 TKK
-812 EYITNFGQ
+812 EYITSFTN
-820 IETAVNDEDTV
+820 IENAVNDNDTV
-831 LLEMVANT
+831 LLEMVE
-839 TTKTALTT
+839 TKTVHNALTK

-860 SATLGVAVDD
+860 SAKLGVAVDD
-870 DTHIVFIQNN
+870 DTHIVFIQKN
-880 DNKTTTSYETGVKA
+880 DNKETTSFETGVKA

-902 NVAGKDAKKN
+902 NEVSTN
-912 DTFNYEFSAYI
+912 TYSYEFSAYI

-934 DLTNG
+934 DLTAG

-953 FDGLTAYVDGTTG
+953 FDGLTAIVDSNG
-966 AIMFS
+966 AIKFS
-971 TATCA
+971 EATCA
-976 DISDWELGTPATVE
+976 AISGWDLGTPATVE
-990 YTISVNGGAAR
+990 YTISVNGSAAR
-1001 TYKQTLTSNVKL
+1001 TYKQTLTSTV
-1013 YADAAALAKVMTVP
+1013 AMSSLAGTMTVP

-1040 VMVTFKGT
+1040 VVVTFKGT

>member
-17 LVTVSAGAKDFTDN
+17 LVTVSAGAKDFTDS

-245 TNLEKTATADD
+245 TNLEKEPTADD
-256 FGRPANEW
+256 FGRPANKW
-264 TYKNTKIGTYVDY
+264 TYKNTDIGTYVDY
-277 TLMVAEYTNGVSG
+277 SLMVAEYVGGVSG
-290 KEVYNKVGK
+290 KEVYNKLGK
-299 TAMDKYDVAA
+299 TAVEKYDLTTTI
-309 YVDGNDAS
+309 DGNKSADM
-317 KTVLPNVAKD
+317 VKD
-327 NKKDL
+327 LDKNNKDDL

-350 EAVVTEINTYLGIA
+350 EAAVVEINTYLGIA
-364 DSDYSAKKDEAQF
+364 QADYSTKKDEVSF
-377 TVYGLKYDS
+377 DVYALKYAN
-386 TTKTYSMDKSL
+386 KTYSMDKSDKKD
-397 NESKSN
+397 NKSY
-403 VTFKISGEDF
+403 VSFKVSGEDF
-413 NVSKVEEDDAYLF
+413 DVSKVEEDDAYLF

-432 VQTFV
+432 VQTCV
-437 PAEVV
+437 PAETV

-452 GSNVTAAGTKYD
+452 GSNVTAAGTKYE
-464 FSKAAYYDSEILKFY
+464 FSNAAYYDITVLSDY
-479 TGETA
+479 TDGTVT
-484 DSINLKDTTYN
+484 NLKDTTYN

-522 DAGSSNLA
+522 DTNNSNLA
-530 TKTTDANAIFLDGT
+530 TKTTDANALFLDGT

-551 NTKGDGV
+551 KTKGDGASV
-558 EDEAII
+558 SDSPIL
-564 NEWFTYT
+564 NKWFTYT
-571 VDKNGVYTLNTIKS
+571 VDKNGVYTLKNIKS
-585 DEFNSKA
+585 NDFNSKT
-592 DKVGQKSQQST
+592 DKVGQSSQT
-603 TSIEIDKKHVSL
+603 AVTEIDKKHVSL
-615 DGNGTAPNNFAKV
+615 DGNGTAPNNFTKV

-637 TASLKKVTKVDGAGN
+637 TASLKKVTKTSNTPNQTD
-652 KENYAVISGVDNVT
+652 NYVVISGVDNVT

-671 VSIKTWTKTQAQ
+671 ASIETYTYADARKDSGATKA
-683 GETDKKT
+683 TDAN
-690 TSWEETSYGVYTL
+690 TSYGVYTL
-703 FKNNGYVIA
+703 FKDNGYVIA
-712 AVVVGDDAASTK
+712 AVVVGDDAAATK
-724 NLVYSHK
+724 NLVYSIK
-731 GEVELESYDKTA
+731 DSVELESYDKTE
-743 DEWTWTRKVVNA
+743 DEWTWTMKAVDA
-755 KGEEI
+755 KGQEI
-760 VLTEKSDSLS
+760 TLTEKSDSLS
-770 ELNQMDEGLWYQVK
+770 ELKKIDTKGVWYQVK

-790 VISVEAASTAL
+790 VISVEPASTAL
-801 KTPGST
+801 DATAK
-807 TKPGN
+807 
-812 EYITNFGQ
+812 EYITSFAN
-820 IETAVNDEDTV
+820 IETAVNDNDTV
-831 LLEMVANT
+831 LLEMVE
-839 TTKTALTT
+839 TKTVHNALDK

-860 SATLGVAVDD
+860 SAKLGVAVDD
-870 DTHIVFIQNN
+870 DTNIVFIQKN
-880 DNKTTTSYETGVKA
+880 DNKETTSFETGVKA

-902 NVAGKDAKKN
+902 NEVSKD
-912 DTFNYEFSAYI
+912 TYSYEFSAYI

-934 DLTNG
+934 DLTAG

-953 FDGLTAYVDGTTG
+953 FDGLTAYVDGNG
-966 AIMFS
+966 AIKFS
-971 TATCA
+971 EATCA
-976 DISDWELGTPATVE
+976 AISGWDLGTPATVE
-990 YTISVNGGAAR
+990 YTISVNGSAAR
-1001 TYKQTLTSNVKL
+1001 TYKQTLTSSV
-1013 YADAAALAKVMTVP
+1013 AMSGLAGTMTVP

-1040 VMVTFKGT
+1040 VVVTFKGT